1 MSATTLP
8 SASAAPSLLDR
19 IARFRRANER
29 LFYGLI
35 GFVVVIAIWELA
47 GSLGLYRRSLLSSP
61 SFIWRAAVTDFGN
74 GAIWPHLTTSFT
86 EYSLGFVAALVI
98 GIPLGLA
105 IGTFRRLDH
114 LVSLL
119 LFGIYS
125 TPKAAIA
132 PLIILVAGI
141 GLESKVILVFL
152 LAFFSV
158 IVSTTAGVHAVAE
171 RHRDI
176 AKSFGAS
183 RWLEFRSVVLPTTVP
198 FLLTGIRIAS
208 GRALVGVVV
217 AEELAANQGI
227 GYYIE
232 FTGQF
237 LDTARVML
245 GVVLLGLFGVAL
257 GELVRGLEK
266 RFEVWRP
273 ELHR

>member
-1 MSATTLP
+1 MAT
-8 SASAAPSLLDR
+8 AAIGSPRPGRLGLGPV
-19 IARFRRANER
+19 ARLRVANER
-29 LFYGLI
+29 LFYGVI
-35 GFVVVIAIWELA
+35 GFVVVLVVWELA
-47 GSLGLYRRSLLSSP
+47 ADLGLYRRSLLSSP
-61 SFIWRAAVTDFGN
+61 SFIWRAAVTDFGS
-74 GAIWPHLTTSFT
+74 GSIWPHLATSLT
-86 EYSLGFVAALVI
+86 EYGLGFVAALAV

-114 LVSLL
+114 FVSVL

-158 IVSTTAGVHAVAE
+158 IVSTMAGVHAVAE

-183 RWLEFRSVVLPTTVP
+183 PWLEFRSVLLPTTVP

-217 AEELAANQGI
+217 AEELAANEGI

-232 FTGQF
+232 FYGTF
-237 LDTARVML
+237 LDTSRVML
-245 GVVLLGLFGVAL
+245 GVVLLGLFGIVL
-257 GELVRGLEK
+257 GELVRRLEK

-273 ELHR
+273 ELHG